1 MHACLIEL
9 LYLGS
14 KEKTHVYMLHEI
26 KAKQVLMQ
34 LLLLFLF
41 KLSFG
46 RTGYLKKH
54 LNSTRSMMS
63 LNCLNH
69 KVPGLS

>member
-14 KEKTHVYMLHEI
+14 KEKTHVYMLLEI
-26 KAKQVLMQ
+26 KAKQVLLQ
-34 LLLLFLF
+34 LLLL
-41 KLSFG
+41 LSFG
-46 RTGYLKKH
+46 QTGYLKKQ

>member
-1 MHACLIEL
+1 MDACLIEL

-14 KEKTHVYMLHEI
+14 KEKTHVYMLLEI
-26 KAKQVLMQ
+26 KAKQVLLQ
-34 LLLLFLF
+34 LLLL
-41 KLSFG
+41 LSFG
-46 RTGYLKKH
+46 QTGYLKKQ